1 VKVEDGGGGGRA
13 SHLRSP
19 ELFGDE
25 MDDALLDLEGPR
37 YADERG
43 RPGEELVLSWRTGMK
58 RFDVR
63 GLSQG
68 T

>member
-25 MDDALLDLEGPR
+25 VDDALLGLEGFR
-37 YADERG
+37 
-43 RPGEELVLSWRTGMK
+43 
-58 RFDVR
+58 
-63 GLSQG
+63 
-68 T
+68 